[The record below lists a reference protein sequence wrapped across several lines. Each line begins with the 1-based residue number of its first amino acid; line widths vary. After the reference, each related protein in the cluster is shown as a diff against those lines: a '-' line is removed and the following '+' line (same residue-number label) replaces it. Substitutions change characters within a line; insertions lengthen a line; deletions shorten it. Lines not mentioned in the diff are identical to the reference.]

1 MASQRC
7 FPKLNGLPAEKLE
20 HIMKN
25 LDDETKKSLRLVN
38 HYFLDMSRRLEKAFL
53 KFFMFS
59 EISADRLILMSDQVQ
74 TVQGLETDCLTG
86 DSSAVDES
94 IQYLIQHHPELESF
108 KIGSRGNISSCSNFS
123 LQALSAS
130 SIQYLIQHH
139 PELESVKNKRSSCSD
154 SSLQALFSHPN
165 IRIIKLRYC
174 PLITGEILYTDSEVK
189 PKLKVLDLGG
199 CRKLTDIGVVGLLNL
214 TDGETLTELD
224 LQDTNITLDNIS
236 DLNIRLPKLEK
247 LSLGE
252 CFNITDAVISL
263 LNTVGGELKHLDLSE
278 TFITLDNIGD
288 LNTTLLKL
296 EYLDLGC
303 CDNITDTGTISLLN
317 MVGGE
322 LKHLDHSDSNITLDN
337 IGDLNTTLLK
347 LEYLGLGGCFYIK
360 DTGTI
365 SLLNRVGGE
374 LRVLDLSDTNITLD
388 NSKDLNTTL
397 RNLEHLLL
405 ASCAKITDTGT
416 ISLLNRVGC
425 DLKHLDLSKTLITLD
440 NIGDL
445 NTTVLK
451 LEYLLLAS
459 CAKITD
465 TGTIS
470 LLNRVGCELK
480 LLDLSKTLITLDNIG
495 DLNTTLL
502 KLEYLGLDGCANITD
517 TGTISLLNRVG
528 GELKHLDLGHTNITM
543 ANIGDLNARFPK
555 LERICLEECPN
566 ITEADVISLLNKV
579 GNGVTLSIGGT
590 PVSAANIRHQ
600 FPSLTISDEIVDDE
614 SDDDSNDDSD
624 DD

>member
-1 MASQRC
+1 
-7 FPKLNGLPAEKLE
+7 
-20 HIMKN
+20 MKN

-74 TVQGLETDCLTG
+74 TVKGLETDCLTG

-123 LQALSAS
+123 LQALSALPN
-130 SIQYLIQHH
+130 IQYLIQHH

-263 LNTVGGELKHLDLSE
+263 
-278 TFITLDNIGD
+278 
-288 LNTTLLKL
+288 
-296 EYLDLGC
+296 
-303 CDNITDTGTISLLN
+303 
-317 MVGGE
+317 
-322 LKHLDHSDSNITLDN
+322 
-337 IGDLNTTLLK
+337 
-347 LEYLGLGGCFYIK
+347 
-360 DTGTI
+360 
-365 SLLNRVGGE
+365 
-374 LRVLDLSDTNITLD
+374 
-388 NSKDLNTTL
+388 
-397 RNLEHLLL
+397 
-405 ASCAKITDTGT
+405 
-416 ISLLNRVGC
+416 
-425 DLKHLDLSKTLITLD
+425 
-440 NIGDL
+440 
-445 NTTVLK
+445 
-451 LEYLLLAS
+451 
-459 CAKITD
+459 
-465 TGTIS
+465 
-470 LLNRVGCELK
+470 
-480 LLDLSKTLITLDNIG
+480 
-495 DLNTTLL
+495 
-502 KLEYLGLDGCANITD
+502 
-517 TGTISLLNRVG
+517 
-528 GELKHLDLGHTNITM
+528 
-543 ANIGDLNARFPK
+543 
-555 LERICLEECPN
+555 
-566 ITEADVISLLNKV
+566 
-579 GNGVTLSIGGT
+579 
-590 PVSAANIRHQ
+590 
-600 FPSLTISDEIVDDE
+600 
-614 SDDDSNDDSD
+614 
-624 DD
+624 

>member
-74 TVQGLETDCLTG
+74 TVKGLETDCLTG

-108 KIGSRGNISSCSNFS
+108 KIGSRGNISCSNFS
-123 LQALSAS
+123 LQALSALPN
-130 SIQYLIQHH
+130 IQYLIQHH

-165 IRIIKLRYC
+165 IGIIKLRYC

-296 EYLDLGC
+296 EYL
-303 CDNITDTGTISLLN
+303 
-317 MVGGE
+317 
-322 LKHLDHSDSNITLDN
+322 
-337 IGDLNTTLLK
+337 
-347 LEYLGLGGCFYIK
+347 
-360 DTGTI
+360 
-365 SLLNRVGGE
+365 
-374 LRVLDLSDTNITLD
+374 
-388 NSKDLNTTL
+388 
-397 RNLEHLLL
+397 LL

-425 DLKHLDLSKTLITLD
+425 DLKH
-440 NIGDL
+440 
-445 NTTVLK
+445 
-451 LEYLLLAS
+451 
-459 CAKITD
+459 
-465 TGTIS
+465 
-470 LLNRVGCELK
+470 
-480 LLDLSKTLITLDNIG
+480 LDLSKTLITLDNIG

>member
-1 MASQRC
+1 LT
-7 FPKLNGLPAEKLE
+7 FKP
-20 HIMKN
+20 
-25 LDDETKKSLRLVN
+25 
-38 HYFLDMSRRLEKAFL
+38 
-53 KFFMFS
+53 FS
-59 EISADRLILMSDQVQ
+59 
-74 TVQGLETDCLTG
+74 GLETDCLTG

-123 LQALSAS
+123 LQALSALPN
-130 SIQYLIQHH
+130 IQYLIQPHH

-397 RNLEHLLL
+397 RHLEHLLL

-425 DLKHLDLSKTLITLD
+425 DLKH
-440 NIGDL
+440 
-445 NTTVLK
+445 
-451 LEYLLLAS
+451 
-459 CAKITD
+459 
-465 TGTIS
+465 
-470 LLNRVGCELK
+470 
-480 LLDLSKTLITLDNIG
+480 LDLSKTLITLDNIG